1 MLQIAER
8 PRFLL
13 PRLLAVLVLSVL
25 SASCLVIATQPFY
38 DPASIEF
45 DEALVGK
52 WESAEDRTLITVE
65 RGEWKSYKVTYPARS
80 GPVVYTGY
88 LTRVGESRVIDL
100 TPAHSVDPASLQIPA
115 HFAVRLQLLGDTLT
129 ATGFDYDWFFK
140 ESEQGR
146 LPRLHPVLDGRKNVV
161 LTADTA
167 GLRAWFAVLPRG
179 GDMFGDEIRFVRKP

>member
-1 MLQIAER
+1 MQQLGMAGRRVWLRGI
-8 PRFLL
+8 
-13 PRLLAVLVLSVL
+13 LVLCLAHL
-25 SASCLVIATQPFY
+25 SSACLVVSTQPFY
-38 DPASIEF
+38 DSGAIEF

-88 LTRVGESRVIDL
+88 LTRVGESRVLDL
-100 TPAHSVDPASLQIPA
+100 TPAHSVDQASLLIPA

-167 GLRAWFAVLPRG
+167 GLRAWLAGLPRG
-179 GDMFGDEIRFVRKP
+179 GEMFGDEVSFVRKP